1 MSAFEAYKEY
11 LALKNHFS
19 KPNYDYIKYNGKT
32 GVKQSSFVNRKDKL
46 FFEKLAKRPDYHDF
60 LIANLSFNHKLWI
73 KEIAYSDEADK
84 RYLEWKKRNQS
95 LTYLF
100 KTEISKHLLQ
110 PFNDNFTC
118 RNGEHPALMKIYLGG
133 DICLETLCILL
144 DLSGALKHWDSRME
158 YDPVWEELSLKVKK
172 YIPFIKYDKEK
183 YRKIILDLC
192 AE

>member
-32 GVKQSSFVNRKDKL
+32 GVKQDSFLKRKDKL

-60 LIANLSFNHKLWI
+60 LVANLSFNHKLWI

-84 RYLEWKKRNQS
+84 RYTEWKKRNQS

-100 KTEISKHLLQ
+100 KSEIKRLL
-110 PFNDNFTC
+110 PSYNDNFLC
-118 RNGEHPALMKIYLGG
+118 KNGEHPNLMRLYLAG

-144 DLSGALKHWDSRME
+144 EISGAIEYWDKKME

-172 YIPFIKYDKEK
+172 YIPFIKYDKGMF
-183 YRKIILDLC
+183 RIILLDFFS
-192 AE
+192 